1 MTKQA
6 DTVLIDKI
14 KKRFS
19 EAVLETIVD
28 RGEVT
33 HVVKASAIVDIC
45 KFVKSDDELQMTYL
59 SDVCGVDY
67 HPKTPRFEVV
77 YHMLSMTKNL
87 RLRLKVRVAEGEK
100 VDTVTGVWRSANW
113 YEREAFDMFG
123 IEFEG
128 HPDPRR
134 IYLAE
139 DWEGHPL
146 RKDYPL
152 KGFKDDLNPN
162 GEEG

>member
-1 MTKQA
+1 
-6 DTVLIDKI
+6 
-14 KKRFS
+14 
-19 EAVLETIVD
+19 
-28 RGEVT
+28 
-33 HVVKASAIVDIC
+33 
-45 KFVKSDDELQMTYL
+45 MTYL

-67 HPKTPRFEVV
+67 YPKTPRFEVV
-77 YHMLSMTKNL
+77 YHMLSINKKL
-87 RLRLKVRVAEGEK
+87 RLRLKVRLAEGEK
-100 VDTVTGVWRSANW
+100 VDSVTGVWRSANW

-152 KGFKDDLNPN
+152 RGFKDNLNPN

>member
-1 MTKQA
+1 MKKQA
-6 DTVLIDKI
+6 ELVLIDRI
-14 KKRFS
+14 KSKFPK
-19 EAVLETIVD
+19 AVVDTIVD

-33 HVVKASAIVDIC
+33 HVIEASEIVEAC
-45 KFVKSDDELQMTYL
+45 KFVKSDEELQMVYL

-67 HPKTPRFEVV
+67 HPRKPRFEVV
-77 YHMLSMTKNL
+77 YHMLSLKKNL
-87 RLRLKVRVAEGEK
+87 RLRLKVRLAEGES
-100 VDTVTGVWRSANW
+100 VDSVTGVWRSANW
-113 YEREAFDMFG
+113 YERETFDMFG

-128 HPDPRR
+128 HPDLRR

-162 GEEG
+162 GIEE

>member
-1 MTKQA
+1 MKKQA
-6 DTVLIDKI
+6 EIILIDRIRSKFP
-14 KKRFS
+14 K
-19 EAVLETIVD
+19 AVVETIVD
-28 RGEVT
+28 RGEVA
-33 HVVKASAIVDIC
+33 HVVEASAIVELC
-45 KFVKSDDELQMTYL
+45 KFLKSDEELQMVYL

-67 HPKTPRFEVV
+67 HPRKPRFEVV
-77 YHMLSMTKNL
+77 YHMLSLKKNL
-87 RLRLKVRVAEGEK
+87 RLRLKVRLAEGES
-100 VDTVTGVWRSANW
+100 VDSVTGVWRSANW
-113 YEREAFDMFG
+113 YERETFDMFG

-128 HPDPRR
+128 HPDLRR

-162 GEEG
+162 GIEE

>member
-1 MTKQA
+1 MKKQA
-6 DTVLIDKI
+6 EIILIDRVKS
-14 KKRFS
+14 KFPK
-19 EAVLETIVD
+19 AVLETIVYRD
-28 RGEVT
+28 EVT
-33 HVVKASAIVDIC
+33 HVIEASEIVEVC
-45 KFVKSDDELQMTYL
+45 KFLKSDEELQMVYL

-67 HPKTPRFEVV
+67 HPRKPRFQVV
-77 YHMLSMTKNL
+77 YHMLSLKKNL
-87 RLRLKVRVAEGEK
+87 RLRLKVRLAEGES
-100 VDTVTGVWRSANW
+100 VDSVTGVWRSANW
-113 YEREAFDMFG
+113 YERETFDMFG

-128 HPDPRR
+128 HPDLRR

-162 GEEG
+162 GIEE